1 MAGFH
6 FKLETAD
13 GAPADPPTFQ
23 SAIPGWAAGDAITL
37 GAGRRLVVLAVRENE
52 SDEEMPVLVVDDAA

>member
-1 MAGFH
+1 MAFL
-6 FKLETAD
+6 FRLETKD
-13 GAPADPPTFQ
+13 GVPAEPPTFQ

-52 SDEEMPVLVVDDAA
+52 SDEEMPFLVVEDAA

>member
-1 MAGFH
+1 M
-6 FKLETAD
+6 
-13 GAPADPPTFQ
+13 PSP
-23 SAIPGWAAGDAITL
+23 